1 MDPKAILT
9 NTGYSLYGLLGV
21 TLAVLAGYV
30 LLTRAGRES
39 LRMGVSGLRRSPLR
53 TGLTAFGIIIGVGA
67 VVAVISMGDGAKHMV
82 TDEVAATGGV
92 SLIEVYRDEWDS
104 RGGST
109 VTSRSR
115 NNRRWGRSR
124 RNRAKPIDYT
134 DFLNMRMMLTSAD
147 AMCAE
152 DDFGGGIM
160 YSYGG
165 KEKDGPII
173 GATPEYPIVYNWNLK
188 EGRFISDGDLES
200 ATKVVVIGAA
210 IAEDLFGDISP
221 IGAEIQA
228 TRQWGRRRSGPGSAA
243 MRLQV
248 IGVMQSKG
256 AGGATEGWDERVIM
270 PLTAFHKRVKGRG
283 DEEVERLRVRA
294 NTVEDVPATIEEIKT
309 ILGRRHEDADAFTF
323 WTATEEI
330 ATAERLGSILKLL
343 MGVVAGIA
351 LVVAGIGIMNIML
364 VSVTERTREIGL
376 RKALGAKRRDVL
388 FQFLIETS
396 VLSLTGGLLG
406 TGFGVLLARGSA
418 SLLKRYVLA
427 GASWPATVST
437 VGIAVA
443 VSVAFLVG
451 VASGVYPAGRAAR
464 LTPVE
469 ALRTD

>member
-9 NTGYSLYGLLGV
+9 NTAYGLYSLLAA
-21 TLAVLAGYV
+21 TLAILIAYI
-30 LLTRAGRES
+30 LLTRPGRES

-53 TGLTAFGIIIGVGA
+53 TALTAFGIIIGVGA
-67 VVAVISMGDGAKHMV
+67 VVAVISMGDGAKQMV
-82 TDEVAATGGV
+82 TDEVSQTGGV
-92 SLIEVYRDEWDS
+92 SLIEVYRDAWDS

-115 NNRRWGRSR
+115 SRRHWGRSR

-134 DFLNMRMMLTSAD
+134 DFENMRMMLTSAD

-173 GATPEYPIVYNWNLK
+173 GATPEYPDVYNWGLK
-188 EGRFISDGDLES
+188 EGRFISDADLEG
-200 ATKVVVIGAA
+200 ATKVVVIGAT

-228 TRQWGRRRSGPGSAA
+228 TRQWGRRRGGPGSSAL
-243 MRLQV
+243 RLQV
-248 IGVMQSKG
+248 VGVMNLKG
-256 AGGATEGWDERVIM
+256 SGGATEGWDERVIM
-270 PLTAFHKRVKGRG
+270 PLTAFHKRVKG

-294 NTVEDVPATIEEIKT
+294 ATVDDVPATIEEMKV
-309 ILGRRHEDADAFTF
+309 ILGRRHADAGAFTF

-330 ATAERLGSILKLL
+330 ATAERLGSILKML
-343 MGVVAGIA
+343 MGVIAGIA

-364 VSVTERTREIGL
+364 VSVTERTQEIGL

-396 VLSLTGGLLG
+396 VLSLAGGLLG
-406 TGFGVLLARGSA
+406 TGFGVVLARGSA
-418 SLLKRYVLA
+418 SLLKRYVLS

-437 VGIAVA
+437 VGVAIA

-451 VASGVYPAGRAAR
+451 VASGVYPASRAAK

>member
-1 MDPKAILT
+1 VDPKAILT
-9 NTGYSLYGLLGV
+9 NIAYGLYGLVGL
-21 TLAVLAGYV
+21 TLAVLVGYV
-30 LLTRAGRES
+30 LFTRAGREA

-82 TDEVAATGGV
+82 TEEVAATGGV
-92 SLIEVYRDEWDS
+92 SLIEVYRDSWDA

-115 NNRRWGRSR
+115 SNRRWGRSR

-134 DFLNMRMMLTSAD
+134 DFENLRMMLTSVD

-173 GATPEYPIVYNWNLK
+173 GATPEYPLVYNWNLK
-188 EGRFISDGDLES
+188 EGRFINDADLEAAS
-200 ATKVVVIGAA
+200 KVVVIGAD
-210 IAEDLFGDISP
+210 IAADLFGDISP

-228 TRQWGRRRSGPGSAA
+228 TRQWGRRRRGPGSAA

-270 PLTAFHKRVKGRG
+270 PLTAFHKRVKG

-294 NTVEDVPATIEEIKT
+294 NTVDDVPATIEEIKV
-309 ILGRRHEDADAFTF
+309 ILGRRHEDVDAFTY

-376 RKALGAKRRDVL
+376 RKAMGAKRRDVL

-396 VLSLTGGLLG
+396 VLSLSGGILG
-406 TGFGVLLARGSA
+406 TGFGVLLARLSA
-418 SLLKRYVLA
+418 SMLKKYVLS
-427 GASWPATVST
+427 GAEWPATVST
-437 VGIAVA
+437 VGIAIAVA
-443 VSVAFLVG
+443 VAFLVG
-451 VASGVYPAGRAAR
+451 VASGVYPASRAAK
-464 LTPVE
+464 LTPVQ